1 MGDIR
6 GEERVIGGAAE
17 GTLRE
22 ALLVSLEVEDEE
34 EGFEGDEGHHEEL
47 KEDVI
52 EGVVEALNMNLDVPD
67 ALGQG
72 DD

>member
-1 MGDIR
+1 MG
-6 GEERVIGGAAE
+6 
-17 GTLRE
+17 LRE
-22 ALLVSLEVEDEE
+22 AALLVSLEVEDEE

-47 KEDVI
+47 EEDVI
-52 EGVVEALNMNLDVPD
+52 EGVVEVLYMILDVPD